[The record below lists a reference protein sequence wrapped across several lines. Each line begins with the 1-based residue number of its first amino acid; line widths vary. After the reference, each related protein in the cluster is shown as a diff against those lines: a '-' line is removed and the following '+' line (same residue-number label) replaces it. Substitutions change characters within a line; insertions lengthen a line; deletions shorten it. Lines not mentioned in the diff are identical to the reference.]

1 MIGKISSMACAAT
14 IACVSGLTKKKWR
27 ILRAALMRA
36 AVMLVGTVVAAP
48 TSASANVISFPLT
61 SDFCSG
67 TCGTAPFGTV
77 QASDIGAAI
86 PVPGPI
92 VGAGLPGLIAACVGL
107 LALARRRRK
116 LVA

>member
-1 MIGKISSMACAAT
+1 MIGKISS

-48 TSASANVISFPLT
+48 TSASANVISFPDEVMEVLA
-61 SDFCSG
+61 FLIVF
-67 TCGTAPFGTV
+67 PLLWLRRKRL
-77 QASDIGAAI
+77 IKAAE
-86 PVPGPI
+86 
-92 VGAGLPGLIAACVGL
+92 
-107 LALARRRRK
+107 LARRCRK